1 MGELSRSNAS
11 NPQYY
16 RSPREHKMDYS
27 SHMIETADGTLVH
40 SWLIYA
46 GDAKPTI
53 IFFHGNAGNVGLRL
67 PNVAHM
73 LEKLDANI
81 LMAEYRGFGDSED
94 SESNGGF
101 PNEAGIRMDSEAV
114 LSFCR
119 NHPKIDSSKIFVF
132 GRSLGGAVAFH
143 LAQRAEMEGNPVAGL
158 IVENTFTSVSD
169 IVDAI
174 MPLVAPLKGLVLTIG
189 WDSLEI
195 ARRLELTPVLFL
207 AGERDEL
214 VPHAHMLELRAALE
228 MNAKR
233 TARTQMHV
241 VHNGTHNDTWMRA
254 GKNYWK
260 DFRTFLWE
268 GGECERPTRKINRKE
283 RKEGVDDVADAA
295 PIPVMP
301 GNLMGM
307 AGAAV
312 SAGRNKKRD

>member
-1 MGELSRSNAS
+1 
-11 NPQYY
+11 
-16 RSPREHKMDYS
+16 MDYS
-27 SHMIETADGTLVH
+27 SHMIETADGTSVH

-67 PNVAHM
+67 PNAAHM

-81 LMAEYRGFGDSED
+81 LMVEYRGFGDSED
-94 SESNGGF
+94 SVSNGGF

-143 LAQRAEMEGNPVAGL
+143 LAHRAEMEGSPVAGL

-174 MPLVAPLKGLVLTIG
+174 MPLVAPLKGLVLTME

-195 ARRLELTPVLFL
+195 ARRLEVTPVLFL

-233 TARTQMHV
+233 TARTQMV
-241 VHNGTHNDTWMRA
+241 RVRDGTHNDTWIRA
-254 GKNYWK
+254 GKNYWEA
-260 DFRTFLWE
+260 FRTFLWE
-268 GGECERPTRKINRKE
+268 GGGSERTTGECNREKG
-283 RKEGVDDVADAA
+283 KEGVNDVAA